1 MDGTTMARMGHDQDH
16 VLVERQLLAELL
28 LCEDEPRVLQA
39 LAAVS
44 SHMVADEAVRLI
56 VDFIRD
62 HGRDPV
68 DIYKHFVSHPAF
80 PRRTLGPYLGE
91 LIDSA
96 ISGKGVF
103 LSQRARQ
110 VVDQYRKRAC
120 DQIAKQLS
128 GAVDETAIGSVIAEC
143 EDALGELR
151 GNAFHEKRSISDV
164 VASVLESLGKEDA
177 IVPSFG
183 MPGLDRLIQGGMRPG
198 SNTMVGALTSVGKS
212 AFVQAVARN
221 AASDGFRVLLFSC
234 EMTQESVAQRLIIM
248 ESGISGSDQQDY
260 QNLSKDRKDSIRR
273 AASVVSELPLEIVY
287 SPGWTVERVEEY
299 CHERNADDKVD
310 LVVIDYLQLL
320 NAGRRCESAEKE
332 VDYISKTLVDMGG
345 KLNCATLVCAQLND
359 DAEGREPEIRHIRG
373 SKAPGHHADNVL
385 MLSRDKRKD
394 RGEMDVWIKKNR
406 NGPLGHVAVPFR
418 VETYRFGEAAPF

>member
-1 MDGTTMARMGHDQDH
+1 MTKFGYGIDH
-16 VLVERQLLAELL
+16 AYVERQFLSELL
-28 LCEDEPRVLQA
+28 LCEDEPRALQA

-44 SHMVADEAVRLI
+44 PHMVADEAVRLI
-56 VDFIRD
+56 VEFVRD
-62 HGRDPV
+62 HGRDPI
-68 DIYKHFVSHPAF
+68 DIYKHFVHHPAF
-80 PRRTLGPYLGE
+80 KARTLGPYLGE
-91 LIDSA
+91 LIDAA
-96 ISGKGVF
+96 ISGKGAF

-120 DQIAKQLS
+120 EKIASQLT

-143 EDALGELR
+143 EGALGELR
-151 GNAFHEKRSISDV
+151 GNAFHEKRSLSDV
-164 VASVLESLGKEDA
+164 VSSVLDSLGKEDA
-177 IVPSFG
+177 IVPAFG

-221 AASDGFRVLLFSC
+221 VASNGFRVLLFSC
-234 EMTQESVAQRLIIM
+234 EMTQESVAQRLIVM
-248 ESGISGSDQQDY
+248 ESGVCGSDQNDY
-260 QNLSKDRKDSIRR
+260 QHLDGERKGAIRR
-273 AASVVSELPLEIVY
+273 AASIVSELPLEIVY

-299 CHERNADDKVD
+299 CHERNAEEPID

-359 DAEGREPEIRHIRG
+359 EAEGREPEIRHIRG

-406 NGPLGHVAVPFR
+406 NGPLGHVAVPFQ
-418 VETYRFGEAAPF
+418 VSTYRFGETAPF